1 VEVASLDEEPRYMLG
16 EVRALRLHV
25 ALVESSVPTPVPLY
39 VLQKVV
45 AALGDVL
52 GRPLTEDEAT
62 GLRGRLGWSDG
73 ERLGFRAW
81 CGVSALAER
90 LLAPRDDRDHAA
102 EPRSE
107 LEQADLAGL
116 QRRLA
121 RLHPDPRLVTILT
134 EMSQL

>member
-1 VEVASLDEEPRYMLG
+1 MLQ
-16 EVRALRLHV
+16 R
-25 ALVESSVPTPVPLY
+25 
-39 VLQKVV
+39 VV

-52 GRPLTEDEAT
+52 GRPLTAEEAD
-62 GLRGRLGWSDG
+62 GLRGRLGWADA
-73 ERLGFRAW
+73 ERLSFRAW

-90 LLAPRDDRDHAA
+90 LFAHSQAA
-102 EPRSE
+102 EQRAATGTASATASATARPE

-116 QRRLA
+116 QRKLA